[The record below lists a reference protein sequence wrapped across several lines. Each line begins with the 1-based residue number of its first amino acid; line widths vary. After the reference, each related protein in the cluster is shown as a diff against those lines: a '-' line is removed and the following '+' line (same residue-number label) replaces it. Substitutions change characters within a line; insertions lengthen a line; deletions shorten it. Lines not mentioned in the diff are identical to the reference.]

1 MAPVLHHGYQNPVVE
16 LPAFARQTL
25 PKTLMKDVTAHLYK
39 DVLQKLPLFTSLNDD
54 VLTELALSL
63 KPIQVPPNQI
73 VYKEGDHGDCVYFLT
88 KGCVE
93 SSVVM
98 MSNKRQKELGMRVV
112 PDTRARDLNLNSE
125 PVAYEIVQTNA
136 EGLLIRRPYFP
147 LVYRWQTRPGDSIT
161 FFGENVLA
169 SSNKV
174 RLSSVVT
181 VQWTMLYRLE
191 TSSLRW

>member
-1 MAPVLHHGYQNPVVE
+1 
-16 LPAFARQTL
+16 
-25 PKTLMKDVTAHLYK
+25 
-39 DVLQKLPLFTSLNDD
+39 
-54 VLTELALSL
+54 
-63 KPIQVPPNQI
+63 
-73 VYKEGDHGDCVYFLT
+73 
-88 KGCVE
+88 
-93 SSVVM
+93 
-98 MSNKRQKELGMRVV
+98 MRVV

-136 EGLLIRRPYFP
+136 EGLQIRRPYFP
-147 LVYRWQTRPGDSIT
+147 LVYRWQTRPDDSIT

-191 TSSLRW
+191 TSSLRSTARKYTTMRTVYKRLRAYKQSRLMRAVSLSPIPFEIWQVL